1 MFKWI
6 QNSIFLSFTEKCP
19 ADSSSSR
26 RFTRSAPS
34 PAEGPN
40 VRKRS
45 RGPASVSKL
54 ESGRSKRI
62 KEDDNTSTN
71 DSDNKD
77 SSSEID
83 PNSDTDP
90 EADVAKA
97 SPRKKYVIIFK
108 LRVNYVLTGCPILE
122 TLSDFKKIF
131 LI

>member
-1 MFKWI
+1 M
-6 QNSIFLSFTEKCP
+6 
-19 ADSSSSR
+19 
-26 RFTRSAPS
+26 
-34 PAEGPN
+34 
-40 VRKRS
+40 
-45 RGPASVSKL
+45 SKL

-108 LRVNYVLTGCPILE
+108 LSVNYVDRYRMFN
-122 TLSDFKKIF
+122 SANVSRFKKKSF
-131 LI
+131 

>member
-1 MFKWI
+1 M
-6 QNSIFLSFTEKCP
+6 
-19 ADSSSSR
+19 
-26 RFTRSAPS
+26 
-34 PAEGPN
+34 
-40 VRKRS
+40 
-45 RGPASVSKL
+45 SKL